1 MHPLNIPELAFLIKL
16 LKNHEGETYNARGKL
31 EGEERVKI
39 DELLFKLLMN
49 SSFEPVARIYNFN
62 KYRNKK
68 EKKRSLNVSRKSRQ
82 L

>member
-16 LKNHEGETYNARGKL
+16 LKNHEGEAYDAMGKL
-31 EGEERVKI
+31 EGEERVKS

-62 KYRNKK
+62 NYRNRK
-68 EKKRSLNVSRKSRQ
+68 EKKGV
-82 L
+82 